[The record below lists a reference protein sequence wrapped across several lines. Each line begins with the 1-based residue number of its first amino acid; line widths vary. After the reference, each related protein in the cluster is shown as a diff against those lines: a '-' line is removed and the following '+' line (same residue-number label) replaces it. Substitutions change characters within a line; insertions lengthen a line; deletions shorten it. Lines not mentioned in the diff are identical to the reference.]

1 MEGVAVEVKEEFRRK
16 VLQSVVRGE
25 REYSVLHGCLVEFR
39 DKGMNKQEMYDAL
52 DELRNQVQ
60 TEEQEDLI
68 RDLMDF
74 VVGYCHPN
82 WHVFH

>member
-1 MEGVAVEVKEEFRRK
+1 MEVNEEFRRV
-16 VLQSVVRGE
+16 VLQSVMRGE
-25 REYSVLHGCLVEFR
+25 TDYSVLHGCLVEFK
-39 DKGMNKQEMYDAL
+39 DKGMNKQEMYDNL
-52 DELRNQVQ
+52 DELRRQVQ

-82 WHVFH
+82 WHVFC

>member
-1 MEGVAVEVKEEFRRK
+1 MEVKEEFRRK